1 MEHTHSTNGDA
12 FSNEVKVDLYM
23 LGALVLY
30 RVGGEVNGADVV
42 AVDEAGRVEGVV
54 QFLEKLLQPGNF
66 SNTIGDSTVFSL
78 GARPGNGVLSLGRPG
93 NEAAS
98 KKDSVAGGGAASV
111 WAAGPVSVRVHN
123 KLSRG

>member
-12 FSNEVKVDLYM
+12 FSNEVKVDLHM

-30 RVGGEVNGADVV
+30 KVDGEVNGADFV
-42 AVDEAGRVEGVV
+42 AIDEAGGVEGVV

-66 SNTIGDSTVFSL
+66 SNIVGDSTIFSL
-78 GARPGNGVLSLGRPG
+78 GATPGNGVLSHGRPG
-93 NEAAS
+93 NEGAS
-98 KKDSVAGGGAASV
+98 KKDSVAEGGAASV